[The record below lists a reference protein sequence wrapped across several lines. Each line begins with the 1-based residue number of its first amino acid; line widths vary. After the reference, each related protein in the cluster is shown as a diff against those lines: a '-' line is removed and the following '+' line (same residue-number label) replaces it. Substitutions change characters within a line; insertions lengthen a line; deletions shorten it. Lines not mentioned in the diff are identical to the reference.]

1 MKKLI
6 ILLFCFRLLSLYA
19 QNSFE
24 FTYGTSE
31 DELLLNAIEDNSGNV
46 VIVGRIGDRSTSNY
60 DPLILKVSPDGSYVT
75 KRLNLPDTN
84 GYFATINLLED
95 SNYLITGSY
104 GLTSGF
110 NLEYFWVCKLDTNL
124 NVLSEKSYHLVDG
137 STYTG
142 MGFEYSL
149 VDNANNIVVV
159 GGKQFEQFFD
169 MCLIKL
175 NQQGDTL
182 LTRTHHFEF
191 GARIININCIP
202 NSNDYLG
209 IAGLIGFNN
218 NEKLKAGSEGD
229 FSYFDSNNFGP
240 VRFDS
245 AFNILDIKHFY
256 ASIKNKGTSD
266 HWLNDTTYMYSCL
279 NTDLNSNPPE
289 ERICVYN
296 IDTALRYHKS
306 LVLDKP
312 DTSDYPA
319 WRTSMAYAND
329 STVYI
334 SGFIDILDFYP
345 TVPNCIE
352 LYLIDTGLNL
362 LGYKE
367 FGWDANYDVWG
378 MVATSDNGCLLYGN
392 IRTEENTTES
402 DVHIIKVRRED
413 FDLSTSVKKMVFNTM
428 HAKVWPN
435 PARNELFIEL
445 PKMFGE
451 SFNFQIFNLLGR
463 EFTRRRV
470 QGRGNVLEVNVQ
482 PLPAGTYV
490 YHITGN
496 GHKISG
502 KFIKTN

>member
-6 ILLFCFRLLSLYA
+6 VLLFCFGLLTLHA

-24 FTYGTSE
+24 FTYGTSD
-31 DELLLNAIEDNSGNV
+31 DELLLNAIEDNGGNV
-46 VIVGRIGDRSTSNY
+46 VIVGRIGNRSTFNY
-60 DPLILKVSPDGSYVT
+60 DPLILKVNPDGSYVS
-75 KRLNLPDTN
+75 KRLNRPDTN
-84 GYFATINLLED
+84 GYFATINLLQD

-104 GLTSGF
+104 GLTSGL
-110 NLEYFWVCKLDTNL
+110 NYEYYWVCKLDTNL
-124 NVLSEKSYHLVDG
+124 NVLFEKTYHLVD
-137 STYTG
+137 SSSIYTG
-142 MGFEYSL
+142 IALEYSL
-149 VDNANNIVVV
+149 DDNDNNIVVA
-159 GGKQFEQFFD
+159 GGKSFEQFFD

-191 GARIININCIP
+191 GARIINITCIP
-202 NSNDYLG
+202 ESNDYLG
-209 IAGLIGFNN
+209 IAGLI
-218 NEKLKAGSEGD
+218 
-229 FSYFDSNNFGP
+229 NFHNYGP

-245 AFNILDIKHFY
+245 VFNILDVKHFY
-256 ASIKNKGTSD
+256 ANFDNKGTSD
-266 HWLNDTTYMYSCL
+266 HWLNDTTYMYSCA
-279 NTDLNSNPPE
+279 NTDLNSSNLE
-289 ERICVYN
+289 ERICVFN

-306 LVLDKP
+306 VVLDKP

-334 SGFIDILDFYP
+334 GGFINYLEFYP
-345 TVPNCIE
+345 TEPNCIE

-367 FGWDANYDVWG
+367 FGWNANYDVWG

-392 IRTEENTTES
+392 VRTEENTTES

-413 FDLSTSVKKMVFNTM
+413 FDITTTVKTIENVAG
-428 HAKVWPN
+428 HAKLWPN
-435 PARNELFIEL
+435 PARNKLHIEL
-445 PKMFGE
+445 PETVGK
-451 SFNFQIFNLLGR
+451 SFEFQILNLEGKTY
-463 EFTRRRV
+463 TRRKV
-470 QGRGNVLEVNVQ
+470 AGNGNVLDINIQ

-502 KFIKTN
+502 KFIKMN